1 MKRYTFGVFY
11 GLVFGLFY
19 LLSHY
24 TPVDFGDDI
33 HYKLVFGEGRPIESI
48 TDVFVSVYN
57 HYFVQH
63 GRIPFVFFSQLFDG
77 VLGKSLFDIVNT
89 IVFCLTLFL
98 LLYYARQQR
107 SLFAT
112 VLSLFLAFVF
122 LPAFE
127 ETHLWLVGSTDYLW
141 ASTFI
146 IVFFILFRKFGQDKN
161 SVHLL
166 WLCPYALIVAMYH
179 EGFSLAISFGFL
191 VYFYIF
197 RKTAFQTAAFPIAL
211 AFMMG
216 TTLLAFAPGTLR
228 RTHAENGIDFVYIG
242 TRVVAGVYSLF
253 LTLRIFWLAVILLA
267 YLYRK
272 NRIRFNEFASHHVVE
287 LSAMLISPM
296 ILFVDARYGGRINYT
311 IEVLSLLVLLQL
323 LPLFDYKRFEK
334 RMVHVMVAV
343 MLLIYIPVT
352 IYAHENY
359 INYKSVLSQLQQKQP
374 VIHVQSLS
382 ADNYLADRYIHKIV
396 RIGIESYYQAYSPE
410 DPTMQA
416 VAEVYDLPSV
426 CFIPEDVA
434 SYIEKH
440 GIPEK
445 LTIQNGWP
453 IYIKRFS
460 EGQHVE
466 RVNFLLGDAD
476 VSKMPFYLRPIAS
489 KLGKYVLPEIEPRFS
504 VVEYKDQR
512 LLLVERQLPE
522 VEARIE
528 RVKLE

>member
-1 MKRYTFGVFY
+1 MLY
-11 GLVFGLFY
+11 GLVFCLFY

-33 HYKLVFGEGRPIESI
+33 HYKLVFGEDRPIHNI

-77 VLGKSLFDIVNT
+77 VLGKSLFDIVNA

-112 VLSLFLAFVF
+112 VLSLFLAFIL

-166 WLCPYALIVAMYH
+166 WLCSYALMAAMYH
-179 EGFSLAISFGFL
+179 EGFSLAISFGLL
-191 VYFYIF
+191 VYFYIY
-197 RKTAFQTAAFPIAL
+197 RKTAFRTAAFPIAL

-216 TTLLAFAPGTLR
+216 TMLLAFAPGTLR
-228 RTHAENGIDFVYIG
+228 RTHAENGIDLVYIG
-242 TRVVAGVYSLF
+242 TRVAAGVYSLF

-272 NRIRFNEFASHHVVE
+272 NRLRFNEFASHHVVE

-343 MLLIYIPVT
+343 VLLIYIPVT

-359 INYKSVLSQLQQKQP
+359 INYKSVLLQLNQKRP
-374 VIHVQSLS
+374 VIHVQLLS
-382 ADNYLADRYIHKIV
+382 TDNYLTGRYIHEIV
-396 RIGIESYYQAYSPE
+396 RFGIDSYYQAFSPE

-416 VAEVYDLPSV
+416 VAKVYGLPGV

-434 SYIEKH
+434 SYIDKH
-440 GIPEK
+440 GIPEN
-445 LTIQNGWP
+445 LTIQKGWP
-453 IYIKRFS
+453 IYIKSFS
-460 EGQHVE
+460 EGLHVE
-466 RVNFLLGDAD
+466 RVKFLLGEAD
-476 VSKMPFYLRPIAS
+476 FIKIPFYIRPIAS

-504 VVEYKDQR
+504 VIEYKNR
-512 LLLVERQLPE
+512 KLLLVERQLPE
-522 VEARIE
+522 VESRIKQVVFE
-528 RVKLE
+528 

>member
-1 MKRYTFGVFY
+1 MKRHTFWMFY
-11 GLVFGLFY
+11 GLVFCLFY
-19 LLSHY
+19 LLSY
-24 TPVDFGDDI
+24 FTPIDFGDDI
-33 HYKLVFGEGRPIESI
+33 HYKLVFGEDRPIQSI

-63 GRIPFVFFSQLFDG
+63 GRVPFVFFSQLFDG
-77 VLGKSLFDIVNT
+77 VLGKSLFDIVNA

-112 VLSLFLAFVF
+112 VLSLFLAFIL

-166 WLCPYALIVAMYH
+166 WLCPYALIAAMYH
-179 EGFSLAISFGFL
+179 EGFSLAISFGLL
-191 VYFYIF
+191 VYFYVN
-197 RKTAFQTAAFPIAL
+197 RKTAILTAAFPIAL
-211 AFMMG
+211 AFMIG
-216 TTLLAFAPGTLR
+216 TTLLVFAPGTLR
-228 RTHAENGIDFVYIG
+228 RTHAENGIDLVYIG

-272 NRIRFNEFASHHVVE
+272 NRIGFNEFASHHVVE

-323 LPLFDYKRFEK
+323 LSLFDFKKFEK
-334 RMVHVMVAV
+334 RMWLVMVAV

-352 IYAHENY
+352 IYAYENY
-359 INYKSVLSQLQQKQP
+359 IHYKSVLAQMDKKLP
-374 VIHVQSLS
+374 VIRVQALS
-382 ADNYLADRYIHKIV
+382 DNNYLTGRYIHTIV
-396 RIGIESYYQAYSPE
+396 RFGIDSYYLAISPE
-410 DPTMQA
+410 DPVMQA
-416 VAEVYDLPSV
+416 AAKVYDIPGV
-426 CFIPEDVA
+426 CFIPEEVA
-434 SYIEKH
+434 SYIDKDS
-440 GIPEK
+440 ISK
-445 LTIQNGWP
+445 NLVIQDGWP
-453 IYIKRFS
+453 IYVRCLAK
-460 EGQHVE
+460 GQDINKVK
-466 RVNFLLGDAD
+466 FMLGDTD
-476 VSKMPFYLRPIAS
+476 FSKMPFYLRPIAS
-489 KLGKYVLPEIEPRFS
+489 RSAKYVLPEIEPRFS
-504 VVEYKDQR
+504 VLEYNHQR
-512 LLLVERQLPE
+512 ILLIERQLPE
-522 VEARIE
+522 IEARI
-528 RVKLE
+528 RQVILE